1 MLDIN
6 KTQQNEMIR
15 EGFLYGVQ
23 KPEAEKKRRRFIHTL
38 WENVCKYSQTI
49 CGNYINLNEF
59 KATNS
64 ANFEYDINI
73 PFDDLLALQAFDL
86 FPNGLIGDISIKFK
100 VSGAGQVWA
109 FIEPHEVATVKSTIE
124 QDPLVTG
131 ELLAAT
137 QKKMFLN

>member
-1 MLDIN
+1 MKIFNGLKDSNQVFDRLEILHN
-6 KTQQNEMIR
+6 NVNVGYQQNEMIR
-15 EGFLYGVQ
+15 EGFLYG
-23 KPEAEKKRRRFIHTL
+23 
-38 WENVCKYSQTI
+38 
-49 CGNYINLNEF
+49 F

-137 QKKMFLN
+137 QQMFLN